1 MLTIFHCL
9 KGVSLRVGLCFVT
22 FFLLLSVLSVWLIG
36 VPGSVSAQ
44 VPVQIIDIP
53 DPNLRAAI
61 TKALNKAPEDA
72 ITRADMETLGEL
84 QATSRDITDLRG
96 IEFAINL
103 TQLNLWEND
112 ISDISPLS
120 NLTNLIELYLR
131 HNSIRDISAVANL
144 TNLRI
149 LLLDDNSISDISAV
163 ANLTNLTRLGLF
175 GNSISDISAVA
186 NLTNLTNLVL
196 DGNSISDISAV
207 ANLTDLT
214 DLYLQNNT
222 ISNIVPL
229 IPLTRLKLLVVSG
242 NPISDRETL
251 AQLIAQGTV
260 IYFAGTPAFE
270 TPGQKITDGWV
281 WLVVPT
287 LDADNGV
294 DAARSGRDFLSE
306 ASGGTLTEA
315 DVAVNGATAG
325 TPVGDRTWTSGRLA
339 PTGSN
344 NLGEL
349 VNTYGLGTDTGDYP
363 VAYGVVSIESATHQ
377 DTRLYIGALPVKVYL
392 NGTVVHLNTY
402 GDWWN
407 VSNYRTAV
415 PVTLNPGENVLFIA
429 AYRQYPWENWGAFF
443 GFQDG
448 TEYTV
453 RAPAPGAG
461 VDIPDPN
468 LRAAIAEALGK
479 APTDAITR
487 AEMETL
493 VELEASF
500 REITDLRGIEFAVN
514 LRYLYLDFN
523 GLSDISPLSSLTNL
537 AELWIYNNNISDISA
552 VAGLTN
558 LERLFL
564 HRNTITDIS
573 PLSSLTNLIALELHD
588 NTIVDIS
595 PLSSLTNL
603 EQLSLSRNTIS
614 DIFPLITLTN
624 LTWLWIEKNTISDIS
639 PLSSLT
645 NLTVVDLENNNITD
659 ISPLSTLTNLTALWI
674 YNNNISDIFP
684 LITLA
689 NLERLHL
696 GNNAISDISPLSS
709 LTNLTYLNLGNNAI
723 SDISPLSGLT
733 NLRWLYLQSN
743 NISDIETLERLMA
756 QGTVVYFRHN
766 PAFEPPGPKIEDGWV
781 WLIVPATGVFSGS
794 QAAGS
799 GRDFL
804 SEASGGAV
812 TEADVALNGASAGTR
827 VGESVWT
834 AARLDATDPN
844 NLNTIAGTDTPIPA
858 LPALGGVRL
867 PSEILQELG
876 DNGWTPDG
884 LDVTEID
891 KRNALMPDDNL
902 ESHIRYP
909 VAYGVVSI
917 RSEIPQQTRVYIGAG
932 PVKVYLN
939 GTVVY
944 RDTNHWYGDNY
955 ETAVPVTLNAGNNV
969 LFIAAYRPNP
979 GSRWGAFFGFQDGTV
994 YTAGAPG
1001 PGPLDVNGDG
1011 QVNVLDLVQVAL
1023 FYGKRGNNLP
1033 EDVNADGVINVADLV
1048 AVANGVDAADDLSFT
1063 VEQGLLLAL
1072 AEAAALEAIAEAPMR
1087 VGDPHQHAL
1096 SLRRT
1101 YDNVADALTD
1111 ARALGTGDV
1120 RLGKWLPLLEGLLQA
1135 LAELGTIPEATALLP
1150 NYPNPFNPETW
1161 LPYQL
1166 AKPAE
1171 VVLSI
1176 YTVNAR
1182 LVRTLEVG
1190 HQPAGLYHSKH
1201 RAAYWDGRNT
1211 AGEKVA
1217 SGLYFYTL
1225 TAGDFT
1231 ATRKLSIAK

>member
-1 MLTIFHCL
+1 MLTIFYCL
-9 KGVSLRVGLCFVT
+9 KGVRPRVGLRSVT

-61 TKALNKAPEDA
+61 
-72 ITRADMETLGEL
+72 
-84 QATSRDITDLRG
+84 
-96 IEFAINL
+96 
-103 TQLNLWEND
+103 
-112 ISDISPLS
+112 
-120 NLTNLIELYLR
+120 
-131 HNSIRDISAVANL
+131 
-144 TNLRI
+144 
-149 LLLDDNSISDISAV
+149 
-163 ANLTNLTRLGLF
+163 
-175 GNSISDISAVA
+175 
-186 NLTNLTNLVL
+186 
-196 DGNSISDISAV
+196 
-207 ANLTDLT
+207 
-214 DLYLQNNT
+214 
-222 ISNIVPL
+222 
-229 IPLTRLKLLVVSG
+229 
-242 NPISDRETL
+242 
-251 AQLIAQGTV
+251 
-260 IYFAGTPAFE
+260 
-270 TPGQKITDGWV
+270 
-281 WLVVPT
+281 
-287 LDADNGV
+287 
-294 DAARSGRDFLSE
+294 
-306 ASGGTLTEA
+306 
-315 DVAVNGATAG
+315 
-325 TPVGDRTWTSGRLA
+325 
-339 PTGSN
+339 
-344 NLGEL
+344 
-349 VNTYGLGTDTGDYP
+349 
-363 VAYGVVSIESATHQ
+363 
-377 DTRLYIGALPVKVYL
+377 
-392 NGTVVHLNTY
+392 
-402 GDWWN
+402 
-407 VSNYRTAV
+407 
-415 PVTLNPGENVLFIA
+415 
-429 AYRQYPWENWGAFF
+429 
-443 GFQDG
+443 
-448 TEYTV
+448 
-453 RAPAPGAG
+453 
-461 VDIPDPN
+461 
-468 LRAAIAEALGK
+468 AEALNK

-493 VELEASF
+493 GELRAVG
-500 REITDLRGIEFAVN
+500 REITDLRGIEFAIN
-514 LRYLYLDFN
+514 LTHLNLWGNAISNISAVASLTNLKNLDLWQN
-523 GLSDISPLSSLTNL
+523 NISDISPLSSLTKLTRVSLGNNDISDISPLSSLTNL
-537 AELWIYNNNISDISA
+537 TWLELGSNSISGISPLSS
-552 VAGLTN
+552 LTN
-558 LERLFL
+558 LENLYLGF
-564 HRNTITDIS
+564 NSISDIS
-573 PLSSLTNLIALELHD
+573 PLSSLTNLTGLDLRQNNISDIFPLITLTNLKSLSID
-588 NTIVDIS
+588 NTNTADISPLSSLANLTWLDLGNNNISDIFPLITLTNLENLYLWGNTVSDIS

-603 EQLSLSRNTIS
+603 RGLYLNDNTIS

-624 LTWLWIEKNTISDIS
+624 LTRLY
-639 PLSSLT
+639 LT
-645 NLTVVDLENNNITD
+645 
-659 ISPLSTLTNLTALWI
+659 
-674 YNNNISDIFP
+674 NNNISDV
-684 LITLA
+684 
-689 NLERLHL
+689 
-696 GNNAISDISPLSS
+696 
-709 LTNLTYLNLGNNAI
+709 
-723 SDISPLSGLT
+723 
-733 NLRWLYLQSN
+733 
-743 NISDIETLERLMA
+743 ETLERLMA
-756 QGTVVYFRHN
+756 QGTVVYFRGN
-766 PAFEPPGPKIEDGWV
+766 PAFEPPGPKIEEGWV

-794 QAAGS
+794 AAVRS

-812 TEADVALNGASAGTR
+812 TEADVAVNGARAGTR

-834 AARLDATDPN
+834 AAGLNATDPN
-844 NLNTIAGTDTPIPA
+844 NLNTIAGTDTPVP
-858 LPALGGVRL
+858 PVPL
-867 PSEILQELG
+867 PSETPQEMR
-876 DNGWTPDG
+876 DNGWTAAT
-884 LDVTEID
+884 LDATEID
-891 KRNALMPDDNL
+891 KRNALVQDYSL

-1087 VGDPHQHAL
+1087 FGDPHGAVL
-1096 SLRRT
+1096 SAGIAYR
-1101 YDNVADALTD
+1101 NVAEALAD
-1111 ARALGTGDV
+1111 ARALGTGEV